1 MYLKGTKLGAV
12 GQGTHIRGP
21 GEGSL
26 QPDSVLIPRCPHTER
41 CVMEGC
47 LGN

>member
-1 MYLKGTKLGAV
+1 MYLKVTKLDAV
-12 GQGTHIRGP
+12 GQGSHIHGP

-26 QPDSVLIPRCPHTER
+26 QPDSVLTPRWPHAER